1 MTKVYVSATFR
12 DLQEC
17 RAAVKL
23 ALRRLRVEDVAME
36 SYVAEDRRPVERC
49 LEDVAECDLYVGI
62 FAWRYGFIPPGYDR
76 SITELEYRQAEALGK
91 PCLIFLLDEE
101 APWPRVHIDRG
112 ADAEKIEALRK
123 ELVIRHMCSTF
134 SGPGDLAAL
143 VTAAVANCLADIG
156 RPPGPLQ
163 SLSAETLKRYYDRL
177 HQQYGGLDLDA
188 LTPPQRDEY
197 LQMRLRSVF
206 IEQSVREDP
215 PPVELPREWWQRMHA
230 EGHLETEDVPD
241 EVDPD
246 ELALLH
252 KAYRAK
258 PLRRLFDI
266 VAAPDNRAIVL
277 LGDPGSGKSTAA
289 RYIALTLANTG
300 AAVDDRL
307 ATLDGHLPLF
317 IELRSYVALFAEG
330 RCSNFVEY
338 LDHRAGIDG
347 LGLEKAALL
356 RYLSGAGPAVVIF
369 DGLDEI
375 FDKRRRE
382 AVANQI
388 AAFAGEFPHVRV
400 IVTSRI
406 IGYARRVLT
415 EFGFAHFTLQ
425 DLDPNQI
432 NEFLASWYDLAMHD
446 RPADAAARRARLVE
460 AMHHSQSIRELA
472 GNPML
477 LTILAIIGKHQALP
491 RERWKLF
498 DHAASV
504 LVEHWDINR
513 HLQDQYE
520 SPGFI
525 DAEDKKELL
534 RRLAYKVQS
543 GERGLSA
550 NYIGH
555 EDLGEVFEGYL
566 SERYQKDRAEAR
578 EIARAMI
585 NQFRERNF
593 ILSRYGPHLY
603 GFVHRTF
610 LEFFCAEAVVAKF
623 KHDQQWP
630 FDRLKAL
637 FVEHWA
643 DPSWREVLRLVA
655 GSLHERHTAQLIS
668 LLATSVNHPWPP
680 GAFAQ
685 PPWNLALAVQCLAEV
700 RNPHTDVAAPAQDL
714 LRRIILLIEH
724 CVSIDDRDTMALI
737 ETEILPAARTIGCGW
752 PGGEAYLVWYRRRGV
767 RLIWSSLSAYAA
779 QLAAILAP
787 PSEHV
792 EDLFRTVLCDIDD
805 RWASYAAVAG
815 LAELAHVASTS
826 ANRAAYQ
833 LALARAGEEL
843 IRRAR
848 DDAYAGVR
856 LAAVE
861 ALGERFGTESRVRD
875 VLLER
880 ATVDG
885 YAAVRLAAVRALGD
899 RFRDESAVRR
909 LLLDRTRRDGNPGVR
924 KAAVQMLERL
934 PYDDGVR
941 AALIDRVR
949 TDRDSDVVAVA
960 ARALND
966 WGLGYEHLRE
976 LLTERIR
983 AEPDGLVRRAA
994 VRVLA
999 DRLGT
1004 GMPVKSLLTALLH
1017 DDHDAGVLSAAAKAL
1032 VERFDARETV
1042 KGLLIERSGRDPDE
1056 IARRAAVHILRE
1068 HLHADTEVHAALVDC
1083 VRRDHSAEVRLAA
1096 IRGLKVAL
1104 PEYAPAVTALVDV
1117 ARDDADGAVRLAAT
1131 EALVTKIGL
1140 DETVCGVLSRLIGN
1154 DPDAAVRR
1162 VAVEALAERC
1172 GGDGPIRRQL
1182 LDTARHDVH
1191 AEVRSAAVLALARH
1205 ASAYPEVVEL
1215 LLERTR
1221 DDPDGTV
1228 FAAAAK
1234 VVDDAAL
1241 ALIMGRVRDDAN
1253 PRVREAAARALQ
1265 PYSAEPEVREIL
1277 LDRVRRDPDALVVTE
1292 ASVALVAAGIDDE
1305 HRDLLVVRAA
1315 GDDPT
1320 VRAAAFR
1327 ALGESFG
1334 GDPAIRELL
1343 IAAVRGDDDLQV
1355 RREVL
1360 RVLGERLHAHEEV
1373 RQTLVDMVRDR
1384 DWSIREASVRALCER
1399 FGGDPDIR
1407 GLLITLASVDPDRN
1421 FRRLAGQALSW
1432 LPGADP
1438 GHLPDIDSDGRE
1450 AATPR

>member
-12 DLQEC
+12 DLEEC
-17 RAAVKL
+17 RSAVKL

-62 FAWRYGFIPPGYDR
+62 FAWRYGFVPPGYDR
-76 SITELEYRQAEALGK
+76 SITELEYRQAEAMGK

-101 APWPRVHIDRG
+101 AAWPRVHIDRG
-112 ADAEKIEALRK
+112 AEAEQIETLRS
-123 ELVIRHMCSTF
+123 ELVVRHMCSTF
-134 SGPGDLAAL
+134 NGPGDLAAL

-156 RPPGPLQ
+156 RPTGPLQ

-197 LQMRLRSVF
+197 LQMRLTSVF

-215 PPVELPREWWQRMHA
+215 PPVELPREWWQRMQY

-266 VAAPDNRAIVL
+266 VAAPDNQAIVL

-289 RYIALTLANTG
+289 RYIALALSQTG
-300 AAVDDRL
+300 TPVDDRL
-307 ATLDGHLPLF
+307 GPLDGHLPLF
-317 IELRSYVALFAEG
+317 IELRSYVALYAEG
-330 RCSNFVEY
+330 KCSNFVDY
-338 LDHRAGIDG
+338 LDHRAGLDG
-347 LGLEKAALL
+347 LGLERAALL
-356 RYLSGAGPAVVIF
+356 RYLNGGGPAVVIF

-406 IGYARRVLT
+406 IGYARRVLS
-415 EFGFAHFTLQ
+415 ELGFAHFTLQ
-425 DLDPNQI
+425 DLDDIQI
-432 NEFLASWYDLAMHD
+432 TEFLSSWYDLAMHD
-446 RPADAAARRARLVE
+446 RPGDSAARRARLLA
-460 AMHHSQSIRELA
+460 AMRHSPSIRELA

-498 DHAASV
+498 DHAATV

-543 GERGLSA
+543 GERGLAA
-550 NYIGH
+550 NYVSA
-555 EDLGEVFEGYL
+555 EDLSEVFEEYL
-566 SERYQKDRAEAR
+566 AERYQKNPSEAR

-610 LEFFCAEAVVAKF
+610 LEFFCAEAVVGKF

-630 FDRLKAL
+630 FSRLKDL

-655 GSLHERHTAQLIS
+655 GALHERHTAQLIS
-668 LLATSVNHPWPP
+668 LLATNVNHPWPA

-700 RNPHTDVAAPAQDL
+700 RNPHTAVAVPAQDL

-737 ETEILPAARTIGCGW
+737 ETEILPAARTIGATW
-752 PGGEAYLVWYRRRGV
+752 PGGQIYLNWYRRRGV
-767 RLIWSSLSAYAA
+767 RLIWSSVSAYAA

-787 PSEHV
+787 PSEHI
-792 EDLFRTVLCDIDD
+792 EDLFSTVLSAIDD

-815 LAELAHVASTS
+815 LAELAQVAGTA
-826 ANRAAYQ
+826 ANRSAYQ
-833 LALARAGEEL
+833 LALTRASEEL

-861 ALGERFGTESRVRD
+861 ALGERFGTDARVRD

-885 YAAVRLAAVRALGD
+885 YAAVRLAAVRALGE

-909 LLLDRTRRDGNPGVR
+909 LLLDRTRRDGNAGVR
-924 KAAVQMLERL
+924 RTAVQMMERL
-934 PYDDGVR
+934 PYDDTVR
-941 AALIDRVR
+941 SALVDRVR
-949 TDRDSDVVAVA
+949 TDRDAEVVAVS

-976 LLTERIR
+976 LLIERIR
-983 AEPDGLVRRAA
+983 AEPDGVVRRAS

-999 DRLGT
+999 ERLGS
-1004 GMPVKSLLTALLH
+1004 GQPVKSLLTALLH
-1017 DDHDAGVLSAAAKAL
+1017 DDRDAGVLSSAAKTL
-1032 VERFDARETV
+1032 VERFDAAETV
-1042 KGLLIERSGRDPDE
+1042 KGLLIERTGRDPDE
-1056 IARRAAVHILRE
+1056 IARRASVQILRE
-1068 HLHADTEVHAALVDC
+1068 HFRADTEVHTALVDC
-1083 VRRDHSAEVRLAA
+1083 ARRDGSAEVRLVA
-1096 IRGLKVAL
+1096 IRALTAAL
-1104 PEYAPAVTALVDV
+1104 PGFAPATTAL
-1117 ARDDADGAVRLAAT
+1117 ARIAHTDTDAAVRLAAT
-1131 EALVTKIGL
+1131 EALVKKIGL
-1140 DETVCGVLSRLIGN
+1140 DATVCTVLSRLVGE
-1154 DPDAAVRR
+1154 DPDATVRR
-1162 VAVEALAERC
+1162 TAVEALAERC
-1172 GGDGPIRRQL
+1172 GGDTQVRRQL
-1182 LDTARHDVH
+1182 LDRARQDAH
-1191 AEVRSAAVLALARH
+1191 AEVRGAAVRALARH
-1205 ASAYPEVVEL
+1205 AAADPEVIAL

-1221 DDPDGTV
+1221 DDPDGQV

-1234 VVDDAAL
+1234 VADDGTRTVIAA
-1241 ALIMGRVRDDAN
+1241 RVQSDAN
-1253 PRVREAAARALQ
+1253 PRVREAAAHALQ
-1265 PYSAEPEVREIL
+1265 PYAAEPEVREIL

-1292 ASVALVAAGIDDE
+1292 AAVALVSAGIDDE
-1305 HRDLLVVRAA
+1305 HRDLLAVRAT
-1315 GDDPT
+1315 GDDET
-1320 VRAAAFR
+1320 VRAAALR

-1343 IAAVRGDDDLQV
+1343 VEAVRRDTDLRV
-1355 RREVL
+1355 RREAL
-1360 RVLGERLHAHEEV
+1360 RVLGERLYAHEEV
-1373 RQTLVDMVRDR
+1373 RQVLVEMVRDG

-1399 FGGDPDIR
+1399 FGADVEIR
-1407 GLLITLASVDPDRN
+1407 RLLVTLASTDDDRN

-1438 GHLPDIDSDGRE
+1438 EHLPDIGD
-1450 AATPR
+1450 

>member
-12 DLQEC
+12 DLEEC

-49 LEDVAECDLYVGI
+49 LEDVADCDLYVGI
-62 FAWRYGFIPPGYDR
+62 FAWRYGFVPPGYDQ
-76 SITELEYRQAEALGK
+76 SITELEYRQAETLGK

-112 ADAEKIEALRK
+112 DDAERIETLRS

-134 SGPGDLAAL
+134 TGPGDLAAL

-156 RPPGPLQ
+156 RPAGPLQ
-163 SLSAETLKRYYDRL
+163 SLSAEALKRYYDRL

-197 LQMRLRSVF
+197 LQMRLSSVF

-215 PPVELPREWWQRMHA
+215 PPVELPREWWQRMQF

-266 VAAPDNRAIVL
+266 VAAPDNPAIVL

-289 RYIALTLANTG
+289 RYITLALAQTG
-300 AAVDDRL
+300 APVDDRL
-307 ATLDGHLPLF
+307 GALDGHLPLF
-317 IELRSYVALFAEG
+317 IELRSYVALYAEG
-330 RCSNFVEY
+330 KCSNFVDY
-338 LDHRAGIDG
+338 LDHRAGLDG
-347 LGLEKAALL
+347 LGLERSALL
-356 RYLSGAGPAVVIF
+356 RYLTAGGPAVVIF

-415 EFGFAHFTLQ
+415 ELGFAHFTLQ
-425 DLDPNQI
+425 DLDENQI
-432 NEFLASWYDLAMHD
+432 TEFLASWYDLAMHD
-446 RPADAAARRARLVE
+446 RPADAAARRARLLE
-460 AMHHSQSIRELA
+460 AMRHSLSIRELA

-498 DHAASV
+498 DHAATV

-513 HLQDQYE
+513 HLQDQYD

-550 NYIGH
+550 NYVGH
-555 EDLGEVFEGYL
+555 EDLSEVFESYL
-566 SERYQKDRAEAR
+566 AERYQKGPGEAR

-610 LEFFCAEAVVAKF
+610 LEFFCAEAVVGKF
-623 KHDQQWP
+623 KHDQEWP

-637 FVEHWA
+637 FVTHWA

-655 GSLHERHTAQLIS
+655 GALHERHTAQVIA
-668 LLATSVNHPWPP
+668 LLATVNHPWPA

-700 RNPHTDVAAPAQDL
+700 RNPHTDVAGPAQDL

-724 CVSIDDRDTMALI
+724 CVSIDDRDTMTLI
-737 ETEILPAARTIGCGW
+737 ETEILPAARTIGSGW
-752 PGGEAYLVWYRRRGV
+752 PGGELYLTWYRRRGV
-767 RLIWSSLSAYAA
+767 RLIWSSVSAHAA
-779 QLAAILAP
+779 QLAAILAS

-792 EDLFRTVLCDIDD
+792 EDLFSTVLSNIDD

-815 LAELAHVASTS
+815 LAELAHVAATTT
-826 ANRAAYQ
+826 NRGAYQ

-861 ALGERFGTESRVRD
+861 ALGERFDTDARVRD

-885 YAAVRLAAVRALGD
+885 YAAVRLAAVRALGE
-899 RFRDESAVRR
+899 RFREESAVRR
-909 LLLDRTRRDGNPGVR
+909 LLLDRTRRDGNAGVR
-924 KAAVQMLERL
+924 RTAVQMMERL

-941 AALIDRVR
+941 SALVDRVR
-949 TDRDSDVVAVA
+949 TDRDAEVVAVA

-976 LLTERIR
+976 LLIERIR
-983 AEPDGLVRRAA
+983 AEPEGVVRRAA

-999 DRLGT
+999 DRLGS
-1004 GMPVKSLLTALLH
+1004 GLPVRSLLIALLH
-1017 DDHDAGVLSAAAKAL
+1017 DDRDAGVLSAAAKAL
-1032 VERFDARETV
+1032 VERFDARDTV
-1042 KGLLIERSGRDPDE
+1042 KGLLIERTGRDPDE
-1056 IARRAAVHILRE
+1056 IARRAAVQILRE
-1068 HLHADTEVHAALVDC
+1068 HFRADAEVHAALVDC
-1083 VRRDHSAEVRLAA
+1083 ARRDRSAEVRLAA
-1096 IRGLKVAL
+1096 IRALTAAL
-1104 PEYAPAVTALVDV
+1104 PGYSAGVAALAEVAV
-1117 ARDDADGAVRLAAT
+1117 ADGDAAVRLAAT

-1140 DETVCGVLSRLIGN
+1140 DAEVCAVLVQLI
-1154 DPDAAVRR
+1154 DEDDDVSVRR
-1162 VAVEALAERC
+1162 AAVEALAERC
-1172 GGDGPIRRQL
+1172 GGDAQIRRQL
-1182 LDTARHDVH
+1182 LDRARHDTH
-1191 AEVRSAAVLALARH
+1191 ADVRGAAVTVLARH
-1205 ASAYPEVVEL
+1205 AATHPEVVDL
-1215 LLERTR
+1215 LVERTR

-1234 VVDDAAL
+1234 VVDDGSR
-1241 ALIMGRVRDDAN
+1241 ALIAARVQTDPN

-1265 PYSAEPEVREIL
+1265 SYAGDPDIREIL
-1277 LDRVRRDPDALVVTE
+1277 LARVRHDPDALVVQE
-1292 ASVALVAAGIDDE
+1292 AAVALVAAGIDDE
-1305 HRDLLVVRAA
+1305 HRDLLALRAA
-1315 GDDPT
+1315 GDDWS
-1320 VRAAAFR
+1320 VREAAFR

-1334 GDPAIRELL
+1334 GDPAIRDLL
-1343 IAAVRGDDDLQV
+1343 ITAVRDDPALQV

-1360 RVLGERLHAHEEV
+1360 RVIGERLYAHEEV

-1399 FGGDPDIR
+1399 FGGDADIR
-1407 GLLITLASVDPDRN
+1407 GLLITLASVDDDRN

-1432 LPGADP
+1432 LPDADP
-1438 GHLPDIDSDGRE
+1438 EYLPDID
-1450 AATPR
+1450 A